1 MHNKNLEFVLGVF
14 KIKNFYKLIYLS
26 SIYISS
32 VIIFVSYDITLSP
45 DFENISTTL
54 SFILENSI
62 KQGWNKVTF
71 ISFLPI

>member
-1 MHNKNLEFVLGVF
+1 MHNKNLKFVLGVF

-45 DFENISTTL
+45 DFEKYINYFEFYS
-54 SFILENSI
+54 ENSI